1 MSEQKMKRVDEMVQ
15 QLLPELLGP
24 VRKFLLKAQQDEE
37 LQEAFLAAL
46 HCAGVVIGKTDSS
59 ALQFGAPPQ
68 SVMTVVQTSMMAGR
82 KEPFFR
88 PPTIVQGKN

>member
-1 MSEQKMKRVDEMVQ
+1 MRRVDEMVQ
-15 QLLPELLGP
+15 QLLPELLKP
-24 VRKFLLKAQQDEE
+24 VREFLGKAQQEDE

-59 ALQFGAPPQ
+59 ALQFGAPPE
-68 SVMTVVQTSMMAGR
+68 SIMKVVQASMMAGR

-88 PPTIVQGKN
+88 SAPVEGKN